1 MRPSLVAAAR
11 RAWRVQNEQ
20 HARDDAVSSSQRRV
34 GSLLRRAG
42 IEHESERELLGG
54 YGFFPAT
61 QTVDF
66 FIPETRVVVEYDG
79 PHHFYESAADPRRER
94 FFRETRETLSPL
106 SPVSRSA
113 TRNDGADA
121 NRDVVDATRE
131 DPGATRNV
139 NTRLR
144 DALLFK
150 KRGVRAVVTVPWYA
164 MRGVKHAD
172 QLEWLLARIA
182 KESVE
187 RASRDGTRNGETPKP
202 PKRRNRRSTVAA
214 RSSRRSSRAGSRR
227 RLRRRA
233 RGWSAP
239 PPGRRATRGGTRWSP
254 RRERTKRRCARC
266 FAGR

>member
-1 MRPSLVAAAR
+1 MGRAWWPPRARLASAERAAR
-11 RAWRVQNEQ
+11 
-20 HARDDAVSSSQRRV
+20 ARRRRV
-34 GSLLRRAG
+34 EFAEARRVAVTTR
-42 IEHESERELLGG
+42 ESSRSGASFSADTVFSRRRRRLIFS
-54 YGFFPAT
+54 FFKR
-61 QTVDF
+61 V
-66 FIPETRVVVEYDG
+66 VVVEYDG

-113 TRNDGADA
+113 TRNGADA

-172 QLEWLLARIA
+172 QLSGSWR
-182 KESVE
+182 ESRR
-187 RASRDGTRNGETPKP
+187 RASRESVPRRNAKRPKP
-202 PKRRNRRSTVAA
+202 PKRNGRNRRNRRSA
-214 RSSRRSSRAGSRR
+214 RNGAKLAKRSSRAGSRR

-233 RGWSAP
+233 RLERAAAGKARDARWDAVIAAARKDKTKVRTVLR
-239 PPGRRATRGGTRWSP
+239 GR
-254 RRERTKRRCARC
+254 
-266 FAGR
+266 